1 MRRNIK
7 QCSRG
12 RSWSTPAG
20 EFRWKR
26 LGWPAGLV
34 HAQHVTSW
42 PIGQLLVSNW
52 SAGYWSTA
60 WRRRARLSG
69 QSTLM
74 WLIQIEAGAD
84 DWHWCCCR
92 CIIRFSLA
100 LLRALDTM
108 ILRAQTTA
116 LESLCR
122 RTASEIVRRWEA
134 IRDAELIVDQCK
146 PNRDTTE
153 WKGADDVAVLNK
165 THPVLL
171 QF

>member
-42 PIGQLLVSNW
+42 PIGQLLVIWVLVNCVTTPCPAERPVNVDVTDSDR
-52 SAGYWSTA
+52 SRRGRLTLMLLSLYYSLFASSTA
-60 WRRRARLSG
+60 SARYNDPPS
-69 QSTLM
+69 SNDCT
-74 WLIQIEAGAD
+74 WK
-84 DWHWCCCR
+84 
-92 CIIRFSLA
+92 
-100 LLRALDTM
+100 TV
-108 ILRAQTTA
+108 
-116 LESLCR
+116 CR